1 MPHKRIYA
9 AYTKDMEVEWG
20 LLVKETNWR
29 GRGKEKG
36 GYDRKPIN

>member
-1 MPHKRIYA
+1 MG
-9 AYTKDMEVEWG
+9 VEWG

-36 GYDRKPIN
+36 DYVRKPINYVPL